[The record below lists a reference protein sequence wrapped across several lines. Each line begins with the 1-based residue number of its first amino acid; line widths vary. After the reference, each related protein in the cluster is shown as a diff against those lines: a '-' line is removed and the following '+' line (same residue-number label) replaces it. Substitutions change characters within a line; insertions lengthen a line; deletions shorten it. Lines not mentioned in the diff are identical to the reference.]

1 MEEDKIKGARHM
13 GLEIGLQDVG
23 ERGFRNQ
30 GLGNGGRVRLFLK
43 REKKRRWKKIQ
54 NLEDRVEKIVSP

>member
-1 MEEDKIKGARHM
+1 M